1 VRLEVLDWGGNG
13 RPVFFIGGYLT
24 DHAHDAIAPKL
35 TDRFHVYALTRRGI
49 GASDHPQQGYDPTA
63 GRKTARPE
71 RLCRG
76 VQRVGRVNGGGV
88 LTQQTQTSPTVIFP
102 QGRPFIQRLSS
113 RGASHAPSLDKVP
126 SGCRRGIR
134 FP

>member
-1 VRLEVLDWGGNG
+1 VTVGGNVRLEVLDWGGNG

-102 QGRPFIQRLSS
+102 PGKAVHSTVVVTRSFACTQP
-113 RGASHAPSLDKVP
+113 
-126 SGCRRGIR
+126 
-134 FP
+134 